1 MADEKKNLLL
11 LFQKPTEPLFTR
23 KDDGK
28 TAFDV
33 PEEFYT
39 DRYRPLGDELSTRFG
54 EDATNKVVL
63 KPLTTF
69 PDLSFASV
77 LSKDGGF
84 SLFNQV
90 HKEMAGKLMKIF
102 IDQPDA
108 ATLLSVAAY
117 AKDRVNAY
125 MFQYAL
131 SVAVQHRAD
140 TKDMTL
146 PSIVTMFPDNFVD
159 PSAFPKAREE
169 ATLVPEEN
177 RQHINIPMEFT
188 SNDKEI
194 EQKLAY
200 FREGMKVANVFL
212 LSD

>member
-1 MADEKKNLLL
+1 MAADKNNLLL
-11 LFQKPTEPLFTR
+11 LFQKPTEPFFTV

-33 PEEFYT
+33 PEAFYT
-39 DRYRPLGDELSTRFG
+39 DRYRPLGDVLSTRFG
-54 EDATNKVVL
+54 DDVTNKVVL
-63 KPLTTF
+63 KPLTSF
-69 PDLSFASV
+69 PDLSFTST

-84 SLFNQV
+84 SLFNQT
-90 HKEMAGKLMKIF
+90 HKDMAGKLMKIF
-102 IDQPDA
+102 IDQPDPE
-108 ATLLSVAAY
+108 TLLSVAAY

-125 MFQYAL
+125 LFQYSL
-131 SVAVQHRAD
+131 SVAVQHRKD
-140 TKDMTL
+140 TNDITL

-169 ATLVPEEN
+169 GALVAEGS

-188 SNDKEI
+188 SNEKEI

-200 FREGMKVANVFL
+200 FREGMKHANV
-212 LSD
+212 

>member
-1 MADEKKNLLL
+1 MANEKNNLLL

-39 DRYRPLGDELSTRFG
+39 DRYRPLGDQLSTRFG
-54 EDATNKVVL
+54 EDAVNKVVL
-63 KPLTTF
+63 KPLASL
-69 PDLSFASV
+69 PDLSFASA

-84 SLFNQV
+84 SLFNQT
-90 HKEMAGKLMKIF
+90 HKDMAGKLMKIF

-108 ATLLSVAAY
+108 ATLMSVAAY
-117 AKDRVNAY
+117 AKDRVNSY
-125 MFQYAL
+125 LFQYAL
-131 SVAVQHRAD
+131 SVAVQHRTD
-140 TKDMTL
+140 TKDLTL
-146 PSIVTMFPDNFVD
+146 PSIITMFPDNFVD

-169 ATLVPEEN
+169 AALVAEEN

-188 SNDKEI
+188 SNEKEI

-200 FREGMKVANVFL
+200 FREGM
-212 LSD
+212 

>member
-1 MADEKKNLLL
+1 MADKKNLLL

-33 PEEFYT
+33 PEAFYT

-63 KPLTTF
+63 KPLTSF
-69 PDLSFASV
+69 PDLAFAST

-84 SLFNQV
+84 SLFNQT
-90 HKEMAGKLMKIF
+90 HKDMAGKLMQIF
-102 IDQPDA
+102 IDQPDP

-117 AKDRVNAY
+117 VKDRVNAY
-125 MFQYAL
+125 LFQYSL
-131 SVAVQHRAD
+131 SVAIQNRKD
-140 TKDMTL
+140 TNDITL

-169 ATLVPEEN
+169 GTLVAEEN

-188 SNDKEI
+188 SNEKEI

-200 FREGMKVANVFL
+200 FREGMCDRL
-212 LSD
+212 TIRHCL